1 MKTCLTVSLCL
12 VALLLAGCKS
22 TMKPADTHLED
33 NPYLQQG
40 RIQFENSSMGELV
53 HIARVDTER
62 VNGGLLKVIVT
73 VRNLKKDNFW
83 SEFRTTFLDERGHVL
98 EQTNWEPIELNART
112 VTEYT
117 CTSINSRAADYQIVV
132 RNPARTSFDKP

>member
-1 MKTCLTVSLCL
+1 MKTRLTVGFCL
-12 VALLLAGCKS
+12 AALLLAGCKS
-22 TMKPADTHLED
+22 TMKPADTHVED

-40 RIQFENSSMGELV
+40 RIQFENSTMGELI

-62 VNGGLLKVIVT
+62 VNGGMLKVIVT

-112 VTEYT
+112 LSEYT

-132 RNPARTSFDKP
+132 RNPAKTTFDRR

>member
-1 MKTCLTVSLCL
+1 MKMRLTAGLCL
-12 VALLLAGCKS
+12 AALLLAGCKS
-22 TMKPADTHLED
+22 MMKPADTHLED

-62 VNGGLLKVIVT
+62 VNGGMLKVIVT

-132 RNPARTSFDKP
+132 RKPARTSFDKP